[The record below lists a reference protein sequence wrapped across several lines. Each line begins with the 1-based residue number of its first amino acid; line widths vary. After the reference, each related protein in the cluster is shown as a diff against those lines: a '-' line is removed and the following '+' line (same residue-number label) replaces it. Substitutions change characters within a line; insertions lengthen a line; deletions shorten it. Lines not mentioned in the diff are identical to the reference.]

1 MGACLH
7 PGGGVDSGELGPCG
21 GLRQEAR
28 WPLGR
33 DLYYL
38 AIRNAHGRE
47 LPAPQGTGIK
57 GMDIMLA
64 KQTQSRPVTKYN
76 GLGYFAG
83 GDLKPGDQAC
93 ICLRGCPLVAEI
105 QSQVATQ
112 HITNPRDDVEPVAQA
127 FITAKGSRPLCRLI
141 AE

>member
-7 PGGGVDSGELGPCG
+7 PGGGAHTGGLSPYG

-28 WPLGR
+28 RLLGR

-47 LPAPQGTGIK
+47 LPAPQGAGIK
-57 GMDIMLA
+57 GIDIMLA

-76 GLGYFAG
+76 GLGYFSG

-93 ICLRGCPLVAEI
+93 ICLCGCPLVAEI
-105 QSQVATQ
+105 QAQVA
-112 HITNPRDDVEPVAQA
+112 A
-127 FITAKGSRPLCRLI
+127 
-141 AE
+141 